1 MALTKERGAIPM
13 KSETVRF
20 KKKSQVT
27 IPKEFVEALNLKE
40 GDNLQCRLEDGKIV
54 IVPMISVPKDQAWFW
69 SEEWQKEEMEAEE
82 EIKAGRL
89 KSFDNIGDLLKSL
102 HEDSDEISRGDE

>member
-1 MALTKERGAIPM
+1 MAQTKERGAVTM
-13 KSETVRF
+13 KPENVRF
-20 KKKSQVT
+20 KRKSQVT
-27 IPKEFVEALNLKE
+27 IPKDFVEALKLKE

-82 EIKAGRL
+82 DIKAGRV
-89 KSFDNIGDLLKSL
+89 KSFDNIEDLLKSL
-102 HEDSDEISRGDE
+102 HEDSDEINREDK